1 MYGYNTVM
9 NGLISIT
16 DEFDKLVV
24 NALKKK
30 FINSIVHYKANI
42 NGDTPNILIFEK
54 NRGVI
59 LIDICS
65 FKLYDYHQNDKNTL
79 ISKKTKDI
87 RLSPIRKLYN
97 YKVNLFNLHIDGLLE
112 QKIKNKSAF
121 SVVKTVVI
129 FKYETEQSIINFFG
143 SNIIEYTKLLS
154 KDNFL
159 DIPIL
164 QENNFFTQKVYDSFL
179 TILRSNFH
187 TKEEGKILTYT
198 KKQKELSVSKSGEY
212 KIRGVAGAG
221 KTYILVKRAVGAH
234 LRHSGNILILTYNKS
249 LKKYIKHKLD
259 EVQEDFDYKY
269 FYIDNYHNFIRTFKN
284 NFSITDDSIFSN
296 IKDKIPKF
304 KSIFIDEIQDYETK
318 WIRNIKL
325 LFLDKEDGEFVVFG
339 DEKQNIYDRELDNKN
354 KINTT
359 IAGRWNEL
367 KDSFRFNGIIV
378 DLTNN
383 FQKEFLSKKYETSII
398 KKQPVLTEE
407 NIEYLYFD
415 NYTTIKELAYTIHIK
430 IKNDKLT
437 PKNVAIISS
446 KIKFLQE
453 LDFVLRR
460 ELQRQTITIFET
472 QEYLYK
478 YGYSKI
484 KIEEIRN
491 FKKNKFD
498 IYSDFIKLST
508 IQSFKGYESET
519 LFLLI
524 TADDDIDE
532 VIYTAFTRAT
542 KNLYIVNVGNKKYDK
557 FFEKNIFNKSNIQD
571 KLTNEIEE
579 TSVNYDEESIKL
591 KKIIEKLEDKYK
603 LQKEDIIKTSEEN
616 IKLRHQIEKAL
627 YESNQIGVTIGYTK
641 KIETLLEKQNA
652 HGAGLHQKLDSVES
666 LFDSN
671 LIKKIRFIATMRN
684 KLMHEDGYII
694 EDFVKFVKTCEA
706 VINKLTMFI
715 L

>member
-1 MYGYNTVM
+1 M
-9 NGLISIT
+9 NELISIT
-16 DEFDKLVV
+16 DEFDKHVV
-24 NALKKK
+24 NAFRKK
-30 FINSIVHYKANI
+30 FINAMVYYKANI
-42 NGDTPNILIFEK
+42 NGDIVDILIIEK
-54 NRGVI
+54 NKGII

-65 FKLYDYHQNDKNTL
+65 FKLSEYNQNDKNSL
-79 ISKKTKDI
+79 ICKRTGDI
-87 RLSPIRKLYN
+87 RLSPIKKLYN
-97 YKVNLFNLHIDGLLE
+97 DKVNLFNSHIDGLLE

-121 SVVKTVVI
+121 SIVKTVII
-129 FKYETEQSIINFFG
+129 FKYETKQSIINFFG
-143 SNIIEYTKLLS
+143 SNYIEYTKLLS

-159 DIPIL
+159 DITTL
-164 QENNFFTQKVYDSFL
+164 QETSFFTKKAYNSFL
-179 TILRSNFH
+179 TILRNNFH
-187 TKEEGKILTYT
+187 TKEEGKRLPYT

-221 KTYILVKRAVGAH
+221 KTYILAKRAVDAH
-234 LRHSGNILILTYNKS
+234 LRHSGNILILTFNKS

-259 EVQEDFDYKY
+259 EVQENFDYKY

-284 NFSITDDSIFSN
+284 NFLITDDSIFEN
-296 IKDKIPKF
+296 IKDKLPKF

-325 LFLDKEDGEFVVFG
+325 LFLDEKDGEFVVFG
-339 DEKQNIYDRELDNKN
+339 DEKQNIYDRKLDSKN

-359 IAGRWNEL
+359 ITGRWNEL

-407 NIEYLYFD
+407 NIEYFYFD

-430 IKNDKLT
+430 IKNDKLI
-437 PKNVAIISS
+437 PKDVSIIGS
-446 KIKFLQE
+446 KINFLQE
-453 LDFVLRR
+453 LDFILRK

-472 QEYLYK
+472 QEYLNK
-478 YGYSKI
+478 YGYNKI

-542 KNLYIVNVGNKKYDK
+542 KNLYIVNIGNKKYDG
-557 FFEKNIFNKSNIQD
+557 FFKKNILNKSNIQD
-571 KLTNEIEE
+571 KLTNEIEK
-579 TSVNYDEESIKL
+579 TTVNYDEESIKL
-591 KKIIEKLEDKYK
+591 KRIIQKLENKYK
-603 LQKEDIIKTSEEN
+603 LQKKDIIKTSEEN
-616 IKLRHQIEKAL
+616 IKLRQQIEKTL
-627 YESNQIGVTIGYTK
+627 YEGNQIGVTISYTK
-641 KIETLLEKQNA
+641 KIETILEKQGA
-652 HGAGLHQKLDSVES
+652 HGAGLHKKLDSVES
-666 LFDSN
+666 LFDVN
-671 LIKKIRFIATMRN
+671 LIKEIRFIATMRN

-694 EDFVKFVKTCEA
+694 EDFVKFVKTCET
-706 VINKLTMFI
+706 VINKLTLFI
-715 L
+715 F